1 MLDNITLFFGEVK
14 CFLLN
19 FLNFLY
25 LSHKMLVFSA
35 LKNTRFPFIIVILSI
50 ISFDIEML
58 AKSLFLI

>member
-25 LSHKMLVFSA
+25 LSHKMLVVLA
-35 LKNTRFPFIIVILSI
+35 LKNTRFPLIILILSI

-58 AKSLFLI
+58 ANLLFLI